1 MLPILALLLGSTP
14 LKVGDK
20 APDFTL
26 PDTDG
31 LPVTLSRLLEKGP
44 VIVAFYPRAMTPG
57 CTKQNEALRDRMGDV
72 QSRGAQVIGVSTD
85 PVDRQKEFKAKS
97 RIPYPLLSDPKGEVV
112 AKYSGK
118 MALIGFANRANFVIG
133 QDGKVTAIVEGSA
146 AIDPSTAIAACPLR
160 KGTP

>member
-1 MLPILALLLGSTP
+1 MIPLLALLLGSTP

-26 PDTDG
+26 LDTDG
-31 LPVTLSRLLEKGP
+31 LPVTLSKLLEKGP

-57 CTKQNEALRDRMGDV
+57 CTKQNEALRDHMGDA
-72 QSRGAQVIGVSTD
+72 QARGAQVIGVSTD
-85 PVDRQKEFKAKS
+85 PVDRQKEFKTKS

-112 AKYSGK
+112 EKYPGK
-118 MALIGFANRANFVIG
+118 MALLGFAKRANFVVG
-133 QDGKVTAIVEGSA
+133 QDGKVTAIVEGSD
-146 AIDPSTAIAACPLR
+146 AIDPTSAIAACPLR